1 MHRRKQELKIRI
13 SVTWMWNSIYSTTSD
28 FWSFTF
34 LGRYVIL
41 GNKRYRHSGK
51 VKQILFDFLR
61 HKLNSGY
68 KGNKAWQKCKNKTFC
83 ELRPLVPS
91 LQWLRER
98 GERGELCTEG
108 GLCCEGLMTWRSYF
122 TITHL
127 PFAQPAARKAGWLWL
142 HRIIFPPNSI
152 FYRWRRAY
160 SVASSAEFFHLWKKI
175 RIFWR
180 MIKRKLLIHHNWRCS
195 KFAKS

>member
-13 SVTWMWNSIYSTTSD
+13 SVTCMWNSIYSTTSD

-68 KGNKAWQKCKNKTFC
+68 KGNKAWQKCKNKTFSA
-83 ELRPLVPS
+83 PAIGPS
-91 LQWLRER
+91 LRGRGVSSSVQRGGR
-98 GERGELCTEG
+98 GGERGTRVDDL
-108 GLCCEGLMTWRSYF
+108 
-122 TITHL
+122 
-127 PFAQPAARKAGWLWL
+127 A
-142 HRIIFPPNSI
+142 IIFHYHTPSLRPAGCKEGRLTVTSQNHI
-152 FYRWRRAY
+152 PAKFNILP
-160 SVASSAEFFHLWKKI
+160 VAACVQRGFLSTGFFHLWKKI